1 MHIITGN
8 TGFVGQNLTAFLKKH
23 HQNVLGVSRN
33 PNRENEISYKQVTV
47 DQCNKAKS
55 IIHLAGNA
63 HDIKKTTK
71 ASDYFEVNTKL
82 TLDLFD
88 VFLASDCN
96 DFIFFSSV
104 KAITDKATEVVT
116 EQTNPNPISAYG
128 QSKLQA
134 EQYILSQKLP
144 QGKRIFIIRPAMIY
158 GPGNKGNLNLLYHI
172 VKKGIPWP
180 LGAFNNQRSF
190 CSIENVCFVVKQILE
205 RKDIPSGIYNIAD
218 DDPLSTNELIEII
231 ATASNKKKRI
241 LSISKKLVTAIA
253 RLGDIINLP
262 LNSER
267 LDKLTENFIV
277 DNTKIKE
284 ALQIDSMPVSIKE
297 GLTKTIHSFNH

>member
-1 MHIITGN
+1 MKKLLLSGI
-8 TGFVGQNLTAFLKKH
+8 TGFVGAHLQKKLQHSGYALKDLPLRSPEWK
-23 HQNVLGVSRN
+23 NVIV
-33 PNRENEISYKQVTV
+33 PQVQV
-47 DQCNKAKS
+47 
-55 IIHLAGNA
+55 IIHLAGKA
-63 HDIKKTTK
+63 HDVNNTSNPKE
-71 ASDYFEVNTKL
+71 YFDVNTKL
-82 TLDLFD
+82 TQDLFD
-88 VFLASDCN
+88 VFLASDCP

-104 KAITDKATEVVT
+104 KAVTDKAVTIVT
-116 EQTNPNPISAYG
+116 EKTNTNPFSAYG

-144 QGKRIFIIRPAMIY
+144 QGKRVFIIRPAMIY
-158 GPGNKGNLNLLYHI
+158 GPGNKGNLNLLYQL

-190 CSIENVCFVVKQILE
+190 CSIDNVYFVVQQLIE

-218 DDPLSTNELIEII
+218 DGALSTNELIEMI
-231 ATASNKKKRI
+231 AAASNEKKRI
-241 LSISKKLVTAIA
+241 LSIPKKLVTAIA
-253 RLGDIINLP
+253 RLGDVIHLP

-267 LDKLTENFIV
+267 LDKLTENFVV

-284 ALQIDSMPVSIKE
+284 ALQIDKMPITTEE